1 MAFYELRTYEIR
13 PGKIDEWIELMEK
26 EIIPMQVARGMVI
39 AGSFRVENNDGLYIW
54 IRRFEDEEH
63 RKALYAA
70 VYESDEWKNNLS
82 DRVGA
87 CINRET
93 IKVERIIPTAAS
105 VLK

>member
-39 AGSFRVENNDGLYIW
+39 AGSFRVEDNDGLYIW
-54 IRRFEDEEH
+54 MRRFESEEQ
-63 RKALYAA
+63 RKEQYAA
-70 VYESDEWKNNLS
+70 VYESDEWKNDLS
-82 DRVGA
+82 PRVGE

-93 IKVERIIPTAAS
+93 INVQRIVPTAMS

>member
-26 EIIPMQVARGMVI
+26 EILPMQVARGMVI
-39 AGSFRVENNDGLYIW
+39 VGSFRVEGNDELYIW
-54 IRRFEDEEH
+54 MRRFESEEQ
-63 RKALYAA
+63 RKEQYAA

-82 DRVGA
+82 PRVGE

-93 IKVERIIPTAAS
+93 IKVQRIIPTAMS